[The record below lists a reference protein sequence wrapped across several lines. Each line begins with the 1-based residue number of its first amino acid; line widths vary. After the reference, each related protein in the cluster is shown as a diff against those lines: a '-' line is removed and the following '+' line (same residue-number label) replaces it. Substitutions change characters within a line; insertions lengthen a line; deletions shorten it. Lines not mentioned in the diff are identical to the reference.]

1 MNNILDLRG
10 KFYARQTGLKDDFI
24 NVNNG
29 KVIGAI
35 DIKKPLRYP
44 NGAIISTTIEIDVYY
59 HVIKERY
66 TDRFIVIKQNREMTF
81 KETAGR
87 NVFLTKEEAEKECD
101 VLNTQD
107 KLLRKIAEIDRD
119 WVADWTKLNQEK
131 CYLFYNYGIGA
142 GHCYVEPTQGT
153 FYFSRK
159 AEEWLFSDEVTEE
172 QRRLFCG
179 IKD

>member
-119 WVADWTKLNQEK
+119 CEETDKDY
-131 CYLFYNYGIGA
+131 YLYYDHYSKEVNWRSNFF
-142 GHCYVEPTQGT
+142 ETQGA
-153 FYFSRK
+153 FCFSEK
-159 AEEWLFSDEVTEE
+159 AKDWLLSDEVTEQE
-172 QRRLFCG
+172 RKLFCN